1 MGILLVILMIVVVG
15 PLALAYGADSRD
27 AATRSRRWWP
37 AEPR

>member
-1 MGILLVILMIVVVG
+1 MGILLVILMIAIVG

-27 AATRSRRWWP
+27 AGSRPRTWWP

>member
-1 MGILLVILMIVVVG
+1 MGILLVIVMIAIVG

-27 AATRSRRWWP
+27 TAARHRAWWP

>member
-1 MGILLVILMIVVVG
+1 MGILLVILMLVVVG

-27 AATRSRRWWP
+27 TGRRRREWWP